1 MKREDL
7 AAKVLAL
14 VTEIAPDVDPA
25 SVIAGIDFRDQFDF
39 DSMDT
44 LNFAI
49 ALHRELGVEVP
60 EAEYSRLASLDKC
73 VAYLADAD
81 REACAAPCVA
91 EPVLA
96 DYDAARQGFAWEQ
109 AGEAARRPC
118 WRRAQHRARGP
129 STGTRRGQP
138 ASGSP
143 SGSWRRALR
152 RST

>member
-7 AAKVLAL
+7 ATRVLAL

-25 SVIAGIDFRDQFDF
+25 SVIAGVDFRDQFDF

-73 VAYLADAD
+73 VTYLVD
-81 REACAAPCVA
+81 RV
-91 EPVLA
+91 
-96 DYDAARQGFAWEQ
+96 R
-109 AGEAARRPC
+109 
-118 WRRAQHRARGP
+118 
-129 STGTRRGQP
+129 
-138 ASGSP
+138 
-143 SGSWRRALR
+143 
-152 RST
+152 